1 MFEQLVG
8 KLPVGIGVVDENF
21 NVIYLNDFFLD
32 RLPYELRQ
40 NYKETPVTELF
51 QGEGKF
57 LKRRLK
63 SVFVLQH
70 PSFSYWEQRP
80 HIFPFKSSRP
90 ITGEETQMYQNM
102 EILPVKDKA
111 TGKKLACIFLQDVT
125 AQASY
130 FRAQQKLSEA
140 LKKEH
145 EAQRKLIRKLDTAQ
159 SQLIQAEKM
168 ASTGQLAAGIAHEI
182 NNPIG
187 FVNANLNTL
196 AQYASHLISICD
208 GVYSYLENFNDELR
222 EQIEALYQSNHYD
235 LLKDDITE
243 LIEESTDGL
252 TRVKDIVEN
261 LKNFSLENSE
271 GVQTVDICTVCNQ
284 LITLISAQ
292 YSVPQYKFDCELE
305 KVEVMGN
312 PGPLKQAL
320 MNIMINA
327 AQAIHTKGVV
337 KLSVRDSGDK
347 VTIKILDSGCGI
359 PAQNLKRVFE
369 PFFTTKPE
377 GQGQG
382 LGLSVAY
389 TAIEQHQGKI
399 SISSKEAKGTVV
411 EISIPKQPSNASS
424 ATSEDLSI
432 PSETLPTDTQHA

>member
-8 KLPVGIGVVDENF
+8 KLPVGIGVVDESF
-21 NVIYLNDFFLD
+21 NVVYLNDFFLD
-32 RLPYELRQ
+32 RLPHKMRDC
-40 NYKETPVTELF
+40 YKDTPVVELF
-51 QGEGKF
+51 QGQGKF

-102 EILPVKDKA
+102 EILPIKDKK
-111 TGKKLACIFLQDVT
+111 TGQRLACIFLQDVT

-196 AQYASHLISICD
+196 DQYASHLLAICD
-208 GVYSYLENFNDELR
+208 GVKGQIELFNDELK
-222 EQIEALYQSNHYD
+222 EQIDALFESNHYD

-243 LIEESTDGL
+243 LIAESAEGL

-261 LKNFSLENSE
+261 LKNFSLETAE
-271 GVQTVDICTVCNQ
+271 GMQTVDICAICNQ

-292 YSVPQYKFDCELE
+292 YSAPLYKIECEQE
-305 KVEVMGN
+305 KMEVMGN

-320 MNIMINA
+320 MNVVINA
-327 AQAIHTKGVV
+327 AQAIDDKGFI
-337 KLSVRDSGDK
+337 KLTVIDAADSVI
-347 VTIKILDSGCGI
+347 IKILDSGCGI
-359 PAQNLKRVFE
+359 PTKHLKRVFE

-411 EISIPKQPSNASS
+411 EITIPKAPPPLSS
-424 ATSEDLSI
+424 EE
-432 PSETLPTDTQHA
+432 SETDDSQTV

>member
-8 KLPVGIGVVDENF
+8 KLPVGIGVVNENF
-21 NVIYLNDFFLD
+21 QVVYLNEFFLD
-32 RLPYELRQ
+32 RLPHELRGD
-40 NYKETPVTELF
+40 YKEKVVTDLF
-51 QGEGKF
+51 EGQGKF

-102 EILPVKDKA
+102 EILPVKDPN
-111 TGKKLACIFLQDVT
+111 TGERLACIFLQDVT

-130 FRAQQKLSEA
+130 FRTQQKLSEA

-145 EAQRKLIRKLDTAQ
+145 EAQRKLIKKLDSAQ

-196 AQYASHLISICD
+196 AQYASHLINIAD
-208 GVYSYLENFNDELR
+208 GVQ
-222 EQIEALYQSNHYD
+222 EQINAFSEELAEQITSLYESNHYA
-235 LLKDDITE
+235 LLKEDINE
-243 LIEESTDGL
+243 LISESAEGL
-252 TRVKDIVEN
+252 MRVKEIVEN
-261 LKNFSLENSE
+261 LKNFSIESKE
-271 GVQTVDICTVCNQ
+271 GVQNIDLCKICRQIISLV
-284 LITLISAQ
+284 SAQ
-292 YSVPQYKFDCELE
+292 YNKPLYKLDYERE
-305 KVEVMGN
+305 DVTITGY
-312 PGPLKQAL
+312 PGPIKQAL
-320 MNIMINA
+320 MNIVLNA
-327 AQAIHTKGVV
+327 AQATAQKGFVKIYIREENQHIHV
-337 KLSVRDSGDK
+337 KV
-347 VTIKILDSGCGI
+347 LDSGHGI
-359 PAQNLKRVFE
+359 SQQNLKRIFD

-389 TAIEQHQGKI
+389 TAVEQHQGKI
-399 SISSKEAKGTVV
+399 NVSSKEGKGTVF
-411 EISIPKQPSNASS
+411 EIILPKYFLAQDA
-424 ATSEDLSI
+424 EI
-432 PSETLPTDTQHA
+432 

>member
-8 KLPVGIGVVDENF
+8 KLPVGIAVVNEDF
-21 NVIYLNDFFLD
+21 RIVYLNEFFLD
-32 RLPYELRQ
+32 RLPHELRED
-40 NYKETPVTELF
+40 YKEKVVTDLF
-51 QGEGKF
+51 QGQGKF

-102 EILPVKDKA
+102 EILPIKDPS
-111 TGKKLACIFLQDVT
+111 TNTRLACIFLQDVT

-130 FRAQQKLSEA
+130 FRTQQKLSEA

-145 EAQRKLIRKLDTAQ
+145 DAQKKLIKKLDTAQ

-187 FVNANLNTL
+187 FVNANLGTL
-196 AQYASHLISICD
+196 SQYASHLVTIAD
-208 GVYSYLENFNDELR
+208 GMYQHIDEFSHELK
-222 EQIEALYQSNHYD
+222 EQFTSLYRTNHYEMV
-235 LLKDDITE
+235 KEDIE
-243 LIEESTDGL
+243 QLIAESTDGL
-252 TRVKDIVEN
+252 MRVKEIVEN
-261 LKNFSLENSE
+261 LKNFSIESKE
-271 GVQTVDICTVCNQ
+271 GEQLIELNTVCKQ
-284 LITLISAQ
+284 IVSLISAQ
-292 YSVPQYKFDCELE
+292 YTKPNFKVDCATE
-305 KVEVMGN
+305 KVDIIGF
-312 PGPLKQAL
+312 PGPIKQAL
-320 MNIMINA
+320 MNIVLNA
-327 AQAIHTKGVV
+327 AQAIEIDGFVKISITKNAQNAT
-337 KLSVRDSGDK
+337 LK
-347 VTIKILDSGCGI
+347 VLDSGHGI
-359 PAQNLKRVFE
+359 NQKHLKRIFE

-389 TAIEQHQGKI
+389 TAVEQHGGKI
-399 SISSKEAKGTVV
+399 SINSKEGKGTVV
-411 EISIPKQPSNASS
+411 EI
-424 ATSEDLSI
+424 
-432 PSETLPTDTQHA
+432 TLPINAAKTE

>member
-8 KLPVGIGVVDENF
+8 KLPVGIGIVDENF
-21 NVIYLNDFFLD
+21 NVVYLNDFFLD
-32 RLPYELRQ
+32 RLPHELRK
-40 NYKETPVTELF
+40 NYKETPVTDLF
-51 QGEGKF
+51 HGQGKF

-111 TGKKLACIFLQDVT
+111 TDQRYACIFLQDVT

-196 AQYASHLISICD
+196 GQYASHLISICD
-208 GVYSYLENFNDELR
+208 GVYSHIENFNDELN
-222 EQIEALYQSNHYD
+222 EQIEALYQSNHYE
-235 LLKDDITE
+235 LLKEDITE

-292 YSVPQYKFDCELE
+292 YSTPQYKFDCELE

-320 MNIMINA
+320 MNVMINA
-327 AQAIHTKGVV
+327 AQAIDTKGVI
-337 KLSVRDSGDK
+337 KLSVQESGDR
-347 VTIKILDSGCGI
+347 VIIKILDSGCGI
-359 PAQNLKRVFE
+359 PAQHLKRVFE

-411 EISIPKQPSNASS
+411 EISIPKQPSHSKVNSPES
-424 ATSEDLSI
+424 VTE
-432 PSETLPTDTQHA
+432 PSDIVQEEV

>member
-8 KLPVGIGVVDENF
+8 KLPVGIGVVDESF
-21 NVIYLNDFFLD
+21 NVVYLNDFFLD
-32 RLPYELRQ
+32 RLPHKMREC
-40 NYKETPVTELF
+40 YKDTPVVELF
-51 QGEGKF
+51 QGQGKF

-102 EILPVKDKA
+102 EILPIKDKK
-111 TGKKLACIFLQDVT
+111 TGQRLACIFLQDVT

-196 AQYASHLISICD
+196 DQYASHLLAICD
-208 GVYSYLENFNDELR
+208 GVKGQIELFNDELK
-222 EQIEALYQSNHYD
+222 EQVNALFESNHYD

-243 LIEESTDGL
+243 LIAESTEGL

-261 LKNFSLENSE
+261 LKNFSLETAE
-271 GVQTVDICTVCNQ
+271 GMQTVDICAICNQ

-292 YSVPQYKFDCELE
+292 YSAPQYKIDCEKE

-320 MNIMINA
+320 MNVMINA
-327 AQAIHTKGVV
+327 AQAVDGKGFI
-337 KLSVRDSGDK
+337 KLTVIDAAQS

-359 PAQNLKRVFE
+359 PAKHLKRIFE

-389 TAIEQHQGKI
+389 TAIEQHHGKI
-399 SISSKEAKGTVV
+399 SVSSKEAKGTVV
-411 EISIPKQPSNASS
+411 EITIPKAPAAPAPS
-424 ATSEDLSI
+424 SEKN
-432 PSETLPTDTQHA
+432 ETEDSQTV

>member
-1 MFEQLVG
+1 MFDQLVG
-8 KLPVGIGVVDENF
+8 KLPVGIGIVDENF
-21 NVIYLNDFFLD
+21 NVVYLNDFFLD
-32 RLPYELRQ
+32 RLPHELRHD
-40 NYKETPVTELF
+40 YREKPVTELF
-51 QGEGKF
+51 QGQGKF

-102 EILPVKDKA
+102 EILPIKDKT
-111 TGKKLACIFLQDVT
+111 TGNKLACIFLQDVT

-196 AQYASHLISICD
+196 GQYASHLISICE
-208 GVYSYLENFNDELR
+208 GVQAHLSSFNEEVKEHISSLF
-222 EQIEALYQSNHYD
+222 ESNHYD
-235 LLKDDITE
+235 LLKEDMNE
-243 LIEESTDGL
+243 LIEESTQGL
-252 TRVKDIVEN
+252 TRVKDIVDN
-261 LKNFSLENSE
+261 LKNFSLETSE
-271 GVQTVDICTVCNQ
+271 GIQTVEVCSVCNQ

-292 YSVPQYKFDCELE
+292 YSTPQYKFECAQE

-320 MNIMINA
+320 MNVMINA
-327 AQAIHTKGVV
+327 AQAIEDKGFV
-337 KLSVRDSGDK
+337 KLSVIEHADT
-347 VTIKILDSGCGI
+347 VTFKILDSGKGI
-359 PAQNLKRVFE
+359 AQKNIKRVFE

-399 SISSKEAKGTVV
+399 SISSKEGKGTVV
-411 EISIPKQPSNASS
+411 EITIPKQLVSTEECEESS
-424 ATSEDLSI
+424 PDQQ
-432 PSETLPTDTQHA
+432 TD

>member
-8 KLPVGIGVVDENF
+8 KLPVGIGVVDESF
-21 NVIYLNDFFLD
+21 NVVYLNDFFLD
-32 RLPYELRQ
+32 RLPHKMRDC
-40 NYKETPVTELF
+40 YKDTPVVELF
-51 QGEGKF
+51 QGQGKF

-102 EILPVKDKA
+102 EILPIKDKK
-111 TGKKLACIFLQDVT
+111 TGQRLACIFLQDVT

-145 EAQRKLIRKLDTAQ
+145 EAQLKLIRKLDTAQ

-196 AQYASHLISICD
+196 DQYASHLLAICD
-208 GVYSYLENFNDELR
+208 GVKGQIELFNDELK
-222 EQIEALYQSNHYD
+222 EQVNALFESNHYD

-243 LIEESTDGL
+243 LIAESTEGL

-261 LKNFSLENSE
+261 LKNFSLETAE
-271 GVQTVDICTVCNQ
+271 GMQTVDICAICNQ

-292 YSVPQYKFDCELE
+292 YSAPQYKIDCEKE

-320 MNIMINA
+320 MNVMINA
-327 AQAIHTKGVV
+327 AQAVDGKGFI
-337 KLSVRDSGDK
+337 KLTVIDAAQS

-359 PAQNLKRVFE
+359 PVKHLKRIFE

-389 TAIEQHQGKI
+389 TAIEQHHGKI
-399 SISSKEAKGTVV
+399 SVSSKEAKGTVV
-411 EISIPKQPSNASS
+411 EITIPKAPAAPAPS
-424 ATSEDLSI
+424 SEEN
-432 PSETLPTDTQHA
+432 ETEDSQTV

>member
-8 KLPVGIGVVDENF
+8 KLPVGIGIVDETF
-21 NVIYLNDFFLD
+21 KVVYLNDFFLD
-32 RLPYELRQ
+32 RLPHQLRDE
-40 NYKETPVTELF
+40 YKEKSVTELF
-51 QGEGKF
+51 QGQGKF

-102 EILPVKDKA
+102 EIMPIKDEH
-111 TGKKLACIFLQDVT
+111 TGNKLACIFLQDVT

-140 LKKEH
+140 LKREH
-145 EAQRKLIRKLDTAQ
+145 AEQKKLIRKLDTAQ

-187 FVNANLNTL
+187 FVNANLGTL
-196 AQYASHLISICD
+196 EQYSSHLITICD
-208 GVYSYLENFNDELR
+208 GVEERLSDFSEELK
-222 EQIEALYQSNHYD
+222 EQIAALYEANHYD
-235 LLKDDITE
+235 MLKEDMNA
-243 LIEESTDGL
+243 LIVESADGL
-252 TRVKDIVEN
+252 NRVRDIIEN
-261 LKNFSLENSE
+261 LKNFSLETNE
-271 GVQTVDICTVCNQ
+271 GIQTVEVCNLCNQ

-292 YSVPQYKFDCELE
+292 YNSPQYKFECAQE
-305 KVEVMGN
+305 KVEIMGN
-312 PGPLKQAL
+312 PAPLKQAL
-320 MNIMINA
+320 MNVMVNA
-327 AQAIHTKGVV
+327 AQAIENKGFV
-337 KLSVRDSGDK
+337 KLSVIDNDET
-347 VTIKILDSGCGI
+347 VTFKILDSGVGI
-359 PAQNLKRVFE
+359 SQQNVKRVFE

-389 TAIEQHQGKI
+389 TAVEQHQGKI
-399 SISSKEAKGTVV
+399 SISSKEGKGTVV
-411 EISIPKQPSNASS
+411 EISIPKQLKNDEDKEDNSS
-424 ATSEDLSI
+424 EESE
-432 PSETLPTDTQHA
+432 EVAN

>member
-8 KLPVGIGVVDENF
+8 KLPVGIGIVDEQF
-21 NVIYLNDFFLD
+21 NVVYLNDFFLD
-32 RLPYELRQ
+32 RLPHDLRDC
-40 NYKETPVTELF
+40 YKDTPVTDLL
-51 QGEGKF
+51 QGQAKF

-102 EILPVKDKA
+102 EILPIKDKSS
-111 TGKKLACIFLQDVT
+111 GQKLACIFLQDVT

-182 NNPIG
+182 NNPVG

-196 AQYASHLISICD
+196 GQYASHLISICD
-208 GVYSYLENFNDELR
+208 GVYAQLEQFNDELK
-222 EQIEALYQSNHYD
+222 EQIDALFQSNHYD
-235 LLKDDITE
+235 LLKEDITE

-261 LKNFSLENSE
+261 LKNFSLENTE
-271 GVQTVDICTVCNQ
+271 GVQTVDVCTICNQ

-292 YSVPQYKFDCELE
+292 YSAPHYKFECEHE

-320 MNIMINA
+320 MNVMINA
-327 AQAIHTKGVV
+327 AQAIEAKGFV
-337 KLSVRDSGDK
+337 KLSVIEKGDS
-347 VTIKILDSGCGI
+347 VVIKILDSGCGI
-359 PAQNLKRVFE
+359 PIKHRKRVFE

-399 SISSKEAKGTVV
+399 SISSKENKGTVV
-411 EISIPKQPSNASS
+411 EITIPKQ
-424 ATSEDLSI
+424 LSCLENESVDRELDS
-432 PSETLPTDTQHA
+432 PLTP

>member
-8 KLPVGIGVVDENF
+8 KLPVGIGVVDESF
-21 NVIYLNDFFLD
+21 NVVYLNDFFLD
-32 RLPYELRQ
+32 RLPHKMRLC
-40 NYKETPVTELF
+40 YKDTPVVELF
-51 QGEGKF
+51 QGQGKF

-102 EILPVKDKA
+102 EILPIKDKK
-111 TGKKLACIFLQDVT
+111 TGQRLACIFLQDVT

-196 AQYASHLISICD
+196 DQYASHLLAICD
-208 GVYSYLENFNDELR
+208 GVKGQIELFNDELK
-222 EQIEALYQSNHYD
+222 EQVNALFESNHYD

-243 LIEESTDGL
+243 LIAESTEGL

-261 LKNFSLENSE
+261 LKNFSLETAE
-271 GVQTVDICTVCNQ
+271 GMQTVDIFAICNQ

-292 YSVPQYKFDCELE
+292 YSAPQYKIDCEKE

-320 MNIMINA
+320 MNVMINA
-327 AQAIHTKGVV
+327 AQAIDGKGFI
-337 KLSVRDSGDK
+337 KLTVIDAAQS

-359 PAQNLKRVFE
+359 PAKHLKRIFE

-389 TAIEQHQGKI
+389 TAIEQHHGKI
-399 SISSKEAKGTVV
+399 SVSSKEAKGTVV
-411 EISIPKQPSNASS
+411 EITIPKAPAAPAPS
-424 ATSEDLSI
+424 SEEN
-432 PSETLPTDTQHA
+432 ETEDSQTV

>member
-8 KLPVGIGVVDENF
+8 KLPVGIGIVDESF
-21 NVIYLNDFFLD
+21 KVVYLNDFFLD
-32 RLPYELRQ
+32 RLPHNMRDC
-40 NYKETPVTELF
+40 YKETPVVELF
-51 QGEGKF
+51 QGQGKF

-102 EILPVKDKA
+102 EILPIKDKN
-111 TGKKLACIFLQDVT
+111 TGQKLACIFLQDVT

-145 EAQRKLIRKLDTAQ
+145 EAQKKLIRKLDTAQ

-187 FVNANLNTL
+187 FVSANLNTL
-196 AQYASHLISICD
+196 EQYATHLIAICD
-208 GVYSYLENFNDELR
+208 GVKGQLEHFTDELK
-222 EQIEALYQSNHYD
+222 EQIDALFESNHYD

-243 LIEESTDGL
+243 LIAESTDGL

-261 LKNFSLENSE
+261 LKNFSLETTE
-271 GVQTVDICTVCNQ
+271 GVQIVDICAVCHQ

-292 YSVPQYKFDCELE
+292 YSAPQYKFECELE

-320 MNIMINA
+320 MNVMINA
-327 AQAIHTKGVV
+327 AQAIKDRGFI
-337 KLSVRDSGDK
+337 KLTVLDSPTL

-359 PAQNLKRVFE
+359 PTKHLKRVFE

-411 EISIPKQPSNASS
+411 EITIPKQPAAQPPS
-424 ATSEDLSI
+424 SEDNEENKENEAENSQ
-432 PSETLPTDTQHA
+432 TA

>member
-8 KLPVGIGVVDENF
+8 KLPVGIGVVDESF
-21 NVIYLNDFFLD
+21 NVVYLNDFFLD
-32 RLPYELRQ
+32 RLPHKMRDC
-40 NYKETPVTELF
+40 YKDTPVVELF
-51 QGEGKF
+51 QGQGKF

-102 EILPVKDKA
+102 EILPIKDKK
-111 TGKKLACIFLQDVT
+111 TGQRLACIFLQDVT

-196 AQYASHLISICD
+196 EQYASHLLAICD
-208 GVYSYLENFNDELR
+208 GVKGQIELFTDELK
-222 EQIEALYQSNHYD
+222 EQIDALFESNHYD
-235 LLKDDITE
+235 LLKEDITE
-243 LIEESTDGL
+243 LIAESTEGL

-261 LKNFSLENSE
+261 LKNFSLETAE
-271 GVQTVDICTVCNQ
+271 GMQTVDICAICNQ

-292 YSVPQYKFDCELE
+292 YSAPQYKIECEQE

-320 MNIMINA
+320 MNVMINA
-327 AQAIHTKGVV
+327 AQAIEGKGFV
-337 KLSVRDSGDK
+337 KLTVIDAAQS

-359 PAQNLKRVFE
+359 PAKHLKRIFE

-399 SISSKEAKGTVV
+399 SISSKESKGTVV
-411 EISIPKQPSNASS
+411 EITIPKAPVAPALAN
-424 ATSEDLSI
+424 EEN
-432 PSETLPTDTQHA
+432 ETKDSQIV

>member
-8 KLPVGIGVVDENF
+8 KLPVGIGVVDESF
-21 NVIYLNDFFLD
+21 NVVYLNDFFLD
-32 RLPYELRQ
+32 RLPHKMRDC
-40 NYKETPVTELF
+40 YKDTPVVELF
-51 QGEGKF
+51 QGQGKF

-102 EILPVKDKA
+102 EILPIKDKK
-111 TGKKLACIFLQDVT
+111 TGQRLACIFLQDVT

-196 AQYASHLISICD
+196 DQYASHLLAICD
-208 GVYSYLENFNDELR
+208 GVKGQIELFNDELK
-222 EQIEALYQSNHYD
+222 EQIDALFESNHYD

-243 LIEESTDGL
+243 LIAESAEGL

-261 LKNFSLENSE
+261 LKNFSLETAE
-271 GVQTVDICTVCNQ
+271 GMQTVDICAICNQ

-292 YSVPQYKFDCELE
+292 YSAPKYKIECEQE

-320 MNIMINA
+320 MNIVINA
-327 AQAIHTKGVV
+327 AQAIDDKGFI
-337 KLSVRDSGDK
+337 KLTVIDAADSVI
-347 VTIKILDSGCGI
+347 IKILDSGCGI
-359 PAQNLKRVFE
+359 PTKHLKRVFE

-411 EISIPKQPSNASS
+411 EITIPKAPPPLSS
-424 ATSEDLSI
+424 EE
-432 PSETLPTDTQHA
+432 SETDDSQTV

>member
-8 KLPVGIGVVDENF
+8 KLPVGIGVVDESF
-21 NVIYLNDFFLD
+21 NVVYLNDFFLD
-32 RLPYELRQ
+32 RLPHKMRLC
-40 NYKETPVTELF
+40 YKDTPVVELF
-51 QGEGKF
+51 QGQGKF

-102 EILPVKDKA
+102 EILPIKDKK
-111 TGKKLACIFLQDVT
+111 TGQRLACIFLQDVT

-196 AQYASHLISICD
+196 DQYASHLLAICD
-208 GVYSYLENFNDELR
+208 GVKGQIELFNDELK
-222 EQIEALYQSNHYD
+222 EQVNALFESNHYD

-243 LIEESTDGL
+243 LIAESTEGL

-261 LKNFSLENSE
+261 LKNFSLETAE
-271 GVQTVDICTVCNQ
+271 GMQTVDICAICNPV
-284 LITLISAQ
+284 S
-292 YSVPQYKFDCELE
+292 
-305 KVEVMGN
+305 
-312 PGPLKQAL
+312 
-320 MNIMINA
+320 
-327 AQAIHTKGVV
+327 
-337 KLSVRDSGDK
+337 
-347 VTIKILDSGCGI
+347 
-359 PAQNLKRVFE
+359 
-369 PFFTTKPE
+369 
-377 GQGQG
+377 
-382 LGLSVAY
+382 Y
-389 TAIEQHQGKI
+389 TH
-399 SISSKEAKGTVV
+399 
-411 EISIPKQPSNASS
+411 
-424 ATSEDLSI
+424 L
-432 PSETLPTDTQHA
+432 TLPTILLV

>member
-8 KLPVGIGVVDENF
+8 KLPVGIGVVDESF
-21 NVIYLNDFFLD
+21 NVVYLNDFFLD
-32 RLPYELRQ
+32 RLPHKMRDC
-40 NYKETPVTELF
+40 YKDTPVVELF
-51 QGEGKF
+51 QGQGKF

-102 EILPVKDKA
+102 EILPIKDKK
-111 TGKKLACIFLQDVT
+111 TGQRLACIFLQDVT

-196 AQYASHLISICD
+196 DQYASHLLAICD
-208 GVYSYLENFNDELR
+208 GVKGQIELFNDELK
-222 EQIEALYQSNHYD
+222 EQVNALFESNHYD

-243 LIEESTDGL
+243 LIAESTEGL

-261 LKNFSLENSE
+261 LKNFSLETAE
-271 GVQTVDICTVCNQ
+271 GMQTVDICAICNQ

-292 YSVPQYKFDCELE
+292 YSAPQYKIDCEKE

-320 MNIMINA
+320 MNVMINA
-327 AQAIHTKGVV
+327 AQAVDGKGFI
-337 KLSVRDSGDK
+337 KLTVIDAAQS

-359 PAQNLKRVFE
+359 PVKHLKRIFE

-389 TAIEQHQGKI
+389 TAIEQHHGKI
-399 SISSKEAKGTVV
+399 SVSSKEAKGTVV
-411 EISIPKQPSNASS
+411 EITIPKAPAAPAPS
-424 ATSEDLSI
+424 SEEN
-432 PSETLPTDTQHA
+432 ETEDSQTV

>member
-8 KLPVGIGVVDENF
+8 KLPVGIGVVDESF
-21 NVIYLNDFFLD
+21 NVVYLNDFFLD
-32 RLPYELRQ
+32 RLPHKMRDC
-40 NYKETPVTELF
+40 YKDTPVVELF
-51 QGEGKF
+51 QGQGKF

-102 EILPVKDKA
+102 EILPIKDKK
-111 TGKKLACIFLQDVT
+111 TGQRLACIFLQDVT

-196 AQYASHLISICD
+196 DQYASHLLAICD
-208 GVYSYLENFNDELR
+208 GVKGQIELFNDELK
-222 EQIEALYQSNHYD
+222 EQIDALFESNHYD

-243 LIEESTDGL
+243 LIAESAEGL

-261 LKNFSLENSE
+261 LKNFSLETAE
-271 GVQTVDICTVCNQ
+271 GMQTVDICAICNQ

-292 YSVPQYKFDCELE
+292 YSAPKYKIECEQE

-320 MNIMINA
+320 MNIVINA
-327 AQAIHTKGVV
+327 AQAIDDKGFI
-337 KLSVRDSGDK
+337 KLTVIDAADSVI
-347 VTIKILDSGCGI
+347 IKILDSGCGI
-359 PAQNLKRVFE
+359 PTKHLKRVFE

-389 TAIEQHQGKI
+389 TAIEQHQGEI

-411 EISIPKQPSNASS
+411 EITIPKAPPPLSS
-424 ATSEDLSI
+424 EE
-432 PSETLPTDTQHA
+432 SETDDSQTV

>member
-8 KLPVGIGVVDENF
+8 KLPVGIGVVDESF
-21 NVIYLNDFFLD
+21 NVVYLNDFFLD
-32 RLPYELRQ
+32 RLPHKMRDC
-40 NYKETPVTELF
+40 YKDTPVVELF
-51 QGEGKF
+51 QGQGKF

-102 EILPVKDKA
+102 EILPIKDKK
-111 TGKKLACIFLQDVT
+111 TGQRLACIFLQDVT

-196 AQYASHLISICD
+196 DQYASHLLAICD
-208 GVYSYLENFNDELR
+208 GVKGQIELFNDELK
-222 EQIEALYQSNHYD
+222 EQIDALFESNHYD

-243 LIEESTDGL
+243 LIAESAEGL

-261 LKNFSLENSE
+261 LKNFSLETAE
-271 GVQTVDICTVCNQ
+271 GMQTVDICAICNQ

-292 YSVPQYKFDCELE
+292 YSAPKYKIECEQE

-320 MNIMINA
+320 MNIVINA
-327 AQAIHTKGVV
+327 AQAIDDKGFI
-337 KLSVRDSGDK
+337 KLTIIDAAES

-359 PAQNLKRVFE
+359 PAKHLKRVFE

-411 EISIPKQPSNASS
+411 EITIPKAPPPLSS
-424 ATSEDLSI
+424 EE
-432 PSETLPTDTQHA
+432 SETDDSQTV

>member
-8 KLPVGIGVVDENF
+8 KLPVGIGIVDEDF
-21 NVIYLNDFFLD
+21 NVVYLNDFFLD
-32 RLPYELRQ
+32 RLPHNMR
-40 NYKETPVTELF
+40 NCYKETPVVELF
-51 QGEGKF
+51 QGQGKF

-102 EILPVKDKA
+102 EILPIKDKT
-111 TGKKLACIFLQDVT
+111 TGQRLACIFLQDVT

-145 EAQRKLIRKLDTAQ
+145 EAQKKLIRKLDTAQ

-196 AQYASHLISICD
+196 EQYASHLLAICD
-208 GVYSYLENFNDELR
+208 GVKGQLEHFNDELK
-222 EQIEALYQSNHYD
+222 EQIDALFESNHYD

-243 LIEESTDGL
+243 LITESTDGL
-252 TRVKDIVEN
+252 TRVRDIVEN
-261 LKNFSLENSE
+261 LKNFSLETTE
-271 GVQTVDICTVCNQ
+271 GTQVVDICAVCRQ

-292 YSVPQYKFDCELE
+292 YSSPQYKLQCEHE

-320 MNIMINA
+320 MNVMINA
-327 AQAIHTKGVV
+327 AQAIEEKGFI
-337 KLSVRDSGDK
+337 KLTVIDAAQS

-359 PAQNLKRVFE
+359 PAKNLKRVFE

-411 EISIPKQPSNASS
+411 EITIPKQSTAAASCCEE
-424 ATSEDLSI
+424 SEAENSQ
-432 PSETLPTDTQHA
+432 TT